1 MPPLLTHSGIKVW
14 GKGDGVLPGTPGSCG
29 LSGQSFCPGKQGRRE
44 DHRAPSDGREGQMS
58 RAKEG
63 GWSGLPEDVRD
74 FLELR
79 LSGYMQAVST
89 GCLRLA
95 PELEQD

>member
-1 MPPLLTHSGIKVW
+1 MP
-14 GKGDGVLPGTPGSCG
+14 
-29 LSGQSFCPGKQGRRE
+29 
-44 DHRAPSDGREGQMS
+44 

-63 GWSGLPEDVRD
+63 GWSGLPVDVRD
-74 FLELR
+74 FLDLR